1 MPPKQSK
8 SKTEVTETTPVV
20 NATAVTTPVVAVK
33 AARQPKTKDVKA
45 TPAVA
50 TA

>member
-20 NATAVTTPVVAVK
+20 NANAVVNTVVTPVVA
-33 AARQPKTKDVKA
+33 AGTRPLSLL
-45 TPAVA
+45 
-50 TA
+50 